1 MTHPPPPSP
10 PPLGPPPRL
19 GPRPLPLYL
28 ALEGWTF
35 LNSCGASMLLNGGSP
50 SLRLDL
56 PAGVSHRDLAAAVDA
71 EARRRFGSF
80 LEGVQA
86 YRHHPYRRRL
96 ADPPPAWT
104 RGAMALRDYGGP
116 ADGPPVLAVP
126 SLINR
131 GYVLDLT
138 GKRSLMRHL
147 ARKGFRPFLVDW
159 GWPGEEERAFT
170 ITDYVTRRLEPAIA
184 AVRAATG
191 RKPVVLGYCMGGLLS
206 LAAVLRRPDD
216 VAAFAGL
223 ATPWDFH
230 ADPSPQ
236 LRVLIGAREW
246 IGEVVD
252 RFGELPV
259 DLLQSM
265 FSGLDPHSIA
275 RKFRTFAALPARSAK
290 ANGFVALEDWLNDGV
305 PLAGPVAHEAL
316 SGWYGAN
323 TPARGEWRVAGDVV
337 DPSRVRV
344 PALLIIPARDRI
356 VPPES
361 ARGLA
366 AAMPQARQMTVP
378 LGHIG
383 MITGSAAG
391 RAVYG
396 PLVRWLRRVA
406 SQ

>member
-1 MTHPPPPSP
+1 MTHHPRRPA
-10 PPLGPPPRL
+10 RL

-35 LNSCGASMLLNGGSP
+35 LNSFSASMLLKGGSP
-50 SLRLDL
+50 SLKPDL
-56 PAGVSHRDLAAAVDA
+56 PEGVEPKDLAAAVDA
-71 EARRRFGSF
+71 EARRRFGTF

-86 YRHHPYRRRL
+86 YRTHPYRRRL
-96 ADPPPAWT
+96 VDPPAVWT
-104 RGAMALRDYGGP
+104 CGTMGLRDYGGP
-116 ADGPPVLAVP
+116 EGGLPILAVP

-138 GKRSLMRHL
+138 GRRSLMRHL

-159 GWPGEEERAFT
+159 GWPGAEERAFT
-170 ITDYVTRRLEPAIA
+170 LTDYITRRLEPAID
-184 AVRAATG
+184 AVAERTG

-206 LAAVLRRPDD
+206 LAAVLRQPDR
-216 VAAFAGL
+216 VAGFAGL

-230 ADPSPQ
+230 ADDTPQ
-236 LRVLIGAREW
+236 MRVLMGAKDW
-246 IGEVVD
+246 IGEIVD
-252 RFGELPV
+252 RTGELPV

-275 RKFRTFAALPARSAK
+275 RKFRTFAEIPRRSAK

-305 PLAGPVAHEAL
+305 PLAGPVAREAL
-316 SGWYGAN
+316 QGWYGAN
-323 TPARGEWRVAGDVV
+323 STARLAWRVDGRVV
-337 DPSRVRV
+337 DPAAMAV
-344 PALLIIPARDRI
+344 PALLVIPARDRI

-361 ARGLA
+361 ARALA
-366 AAMPQARQMTVP
+366 EAMPQARHRTVP

-383 MITGSAAG
+383 MITGSRAG
-391 RAVYG
+391 QAVYG

-406 SQ
+406 TQ

>member
-1 MTHPPPPSP
+1 MMHHSP
-10 PPLGPPPRL
+10 PPARL

-35 LNSCGASMLLNGGSP
+35 LNSCSASMLLSSGSP
-50 SLRLDL
+50 SLKLDL
-56 PAGVSHRDLAAAVDA
+56 PEGVDQKALAGAVDA

-86 YRHHPYRRRL
+86 YRAHPYRRRL
-96 ADPPPAWT
+96 TDPPRVWE
-104 RGAMALRDYGGP
+104 RGGVGLRDYGGP
-116 ADGPPVLAVP
+116 EGGLPILAVP

-138 GKRSLMRHL
+138 GRRSLMRHL
-147 ARKGFRPFLVDW
+147 ARKGFRPFLMDW
-159 GWPGEEERAFT
+159 GWPGEEERTFT
-170 ITDYVTRRLEPAIA
+170 LTDYITRRLEPAID
-184 AVRAATG
+184 AVAERAG
-191 RKPVVLGYCMGGLLS
+191 RPPVVLGYCMGGLLS
-206 LAAVLRRPDD
+206 LSAVLRRPDS
-216 VAAFAGL
+216 VAGFAGL
-223 ATPWDFH
+223 ATPWNFH
-230 ADPSPQ
+230 ADDSPQ
-236 LRVLIGAREW
+236 MRILMGAKGW

-252 RFGELPV
+252 RYGELPV

-275 RKFRTFAALPARSAK
+275 RKFRTFAALPRRSAK

-305 PLAGPVAHEAL
+305 PLAGPVAREAL
-316 SGWYGAN
+316 GGWYGEN
-323 TPARGEWRVAGDVV
+323 TPARLEWRVDGEVV
-337 DPSRVRV
+337 DPAGMAV
-344 PALLIIPARDRI
+344 PALLVIPDRDRI

-361 ARGLA
+361 ACGLA
-366 AAMPQARQMTVP
+366 DAMPQARRLTVS

-406 SQ
+406 MQ